1 VSRIT
6 DQTSVGVQAS
16 EHGINGGP
24 GSQRKLDMT
33 QIDQTEKSEIRDL
46 SLEEMEQV
54 GGGMSLTAY
63 LLACKVY
70 LQSFNWHI
78 AKGPL
83 T

>member
-1 VSRIT
+1 
-6 DQTSVGVQAS
+6 
-16 EHGINGGP
+16 
-24 GSQRKLDMT
+24 MT

-54 GGGMSLTAY
+54 SGGMSLTAY

-70 LQSFNWHI
+70 LEIFRWHI
-78 AKGPL
+78 ATGPL